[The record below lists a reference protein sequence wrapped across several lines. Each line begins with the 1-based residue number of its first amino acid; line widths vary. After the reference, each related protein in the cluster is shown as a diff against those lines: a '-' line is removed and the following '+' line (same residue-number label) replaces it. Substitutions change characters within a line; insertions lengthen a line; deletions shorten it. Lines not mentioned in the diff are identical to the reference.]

1 MTNWMLVNE
10 DLSVGFSRKMS
21 GQLCDLSYDNGEDD
35 RQSCGEIAKEQV
47 GRYRVCRQCA
57 DFLRSVKGIAS

>member
-1 MTNWMLVNE
+1 MTNWTIVN
-10 DLSVGFSRKMS
+10 D

-57 DFLRSVKGIAS
+57 DFLRSVKGVAS

>member
-1 MTNWMLVNE
+1 MVANWTIVN
-10 DLSVGFSRKMS
+10 D

-35 RQSCGEIAKEQV
+35 RQSCGEIASEQV
-47 GRYRVCRQCA
+47 GRHRVCRQCA